1 MNLVDQVSE
10 TERISWDDAFK
21 LPIYEFFNVVSY
33 IRWKNDR
40 QKELINKWKTRR

>member
-10 TERISWDDAFK
+10 TERISWDDAFR
-21 LPIYEFFNVVSY
+21 LSIYEFFNVVSY

-40 QKELINKWKTRR
+40 QKELIKQWNRPH